1 VTSGRFGGA
10 KGQRWGFD
18 AAVGSEADRPVLRLR
33 GRIGYA
39 DLPALDAAL
48 AEVSGAGVDTVI
60 DLAAVDYL
68 SGGAAARLEA
78 FAAGLAARG
87 GRLRLRGLQQPV
99 RQVLDFA
106 GVLSPAVLDEDA
118 PGPAGDPSAG

>member
-1 VTSGRFGGA
+1 M
-10 KGQRWGFD
+10 
-18 AAVGSEADRPVLRLR
+18 LRLR

-48 AEVSGAGVDTVI
+48 ADVSGAGVDPVI

-78 FAAGLAARG
+78 FAAGLAATGR
-87 GRLRLRGLQQPV
+87 RLRLRGLQQPV
-99 RQVLDFA
+99 RQVLDYA
-106 GVLSPAVLDEDA
+106 GVLSRPAVLDEDA
-118 PGPAGDPSAG
+118 PGPAWDASAG

>member
-1 VTSGRFGGA
+1 M
-10 KGQRWGFD
+10 
-18 AAVGSEADRPVLRLR
+18 LRLR

-39 DLPALDAAL
+39 DLRALDAAL
-48 AEVSGAGVDTVI
+48 ADVAAGVDPVI

-99 RQVLDFA
+99 RQVLDYA
-106 GVLSPAVLDEDA
+106 GVLSRPAVLDEDA
-118 PGPAGDPSAG
+118 PGPAGDAPAGG